1 MSNPNEAEDF
11 ETSYG
16 RTCASRICLFF
27 KKLIVS
33 HPLIASVIQKTAMKR
48 QMNKEKKKFKKDKV
62 EQEKK
67 KIITEEEINIL
78 AEFLDDNYN
87 SG

>member
-1 MSNPNEAEDF
+1 
-11 ETSYG
+11 
-16 RTCASRICLFF
+16 
-27 KKLIVS
+27 
-33 HPLIASVIQKTAMKR
+33 MKR
-48 QMNKEKKKFKKDKV
+48 HMNKEKKKFKKDKV

>member
-1 MSNPNEAEDF
+1 
-11 ETSYG
+11 
-16 RTCASRICLFF
+16 
-27 KKLIVS
+27 VS